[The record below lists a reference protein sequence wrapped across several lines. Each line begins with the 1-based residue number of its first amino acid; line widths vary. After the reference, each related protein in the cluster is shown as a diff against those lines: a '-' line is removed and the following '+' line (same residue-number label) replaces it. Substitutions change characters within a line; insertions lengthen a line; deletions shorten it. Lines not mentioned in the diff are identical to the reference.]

1 MSKTIANVDAP
12 VTISRRRFLKTGSG
26 VLMGTLAAGSGTL
39 AALAPTR
46 TWALS
51 MSAMTENEGRKLLK
65 VVRGIF
71 PHDTLD
77 DAVYALVVK
86 DLDAA
91 ATNDANVASML
102 RDGLKELDKLA
113 SGDWAG
119 LDYLARENIVIKMA
133 GSDFFEKIRGTS
145 VVSLYNNEMAWAHF
159 GYEGASYE
167 MGGGISTADSRIST
181 GYPPRIPLPAR
192 RKPEA

>member
-1 MSKTIANVDAP
+1 MKQASVNVDSP
-12 VTISRRRFLKTGSG
+12 EKFSRRRFLKTSSG
-26 VLMGTLAAGSGTL
+26 VLMGTLVAGSGILATL
-39 AALAPTR
+39 APGR
-46 TWALS
+46 TWALT
-51 MSAMTENEGRKLLK
+51 MSAMTEVEGGKLLN
-65 VVRGIF
+65 VTRGIF

-91 ATNDANVASML
+91 AAKDPAIATLL
-102 RDGLKELDKLA
+102 RDGLQELDNLA

-133 GSDFFEKIRGTS
+133 GTDFFEKIRGTS

-159 GYEGASYE
+159 GYEGSSYE
-167 MGGGISTADSRIST
+167 TGGYFDRGFQDLDWLPEPGADAS
-181 GYPPRIPLPAR
+181 PA
-192 RKPEA
+192 KA

>member
-1 MSKTIANVDAP
+1 MKQTSIQVDLP
-12 VTISRRRFLKTGSG
+12 DEMSRRHFLKTGSG
-26 VLMGTLAAGSGTL
+26 VLMGTLLAGSGVLATL
-39 AALAPTR
+39 APSQ
-46 TWALS
+46 TWALTLTTLS
-51 MSAMTENEGRKLLK
+51 ETEGSKLLK
-65 VVRGIF
+65 VTRAIF

-91 ATNDANVASML
+91 AADEAVATLL
-102 RDGLKELDKLA
+102 RDGLTELDNLA

-119 LDYLARENIVIKMA
+119 LDYLARENLVIKMA

-159 GYEGASYE
+159 GYEGSSYE
-167 MGGGISTADSRIST
+167 HGGYFDRGFQDLNWLPDPDSAAS
-181 GYPPRIPLPAR
+181 PA
-192 RKPEA
+192 KA

>member
-1 MSKTIANVDAP
+1 MKQTAVKVDAP
-12 VTISRRRFLKTGSG
+12 EGISRRRFLKTGSG
-26 VLMGTLAAGSGTL
+26 VLMGTLAAGSGAL
-39 AALAPTR
+39 MALAPSR
-46 TWALS
+46 SWALS
-51 MSAMTENEGRKLLK
+51 LNALSDSEGDKILK
-65 VVRGIF
+65 VTRAIF

-91 ATNDANVASML
+91 AAKDSGVASLL

-113 SGDWAG
+113 GGDWAR
-119 LDYLARENIVIKMA
+119 LDYLARENLVIKMA

-159 GYEGASYE
+159 GYEGASYDK
-167 MGGGISTADSRIST
+167 GGYFDRGFQDLDW
-181 GYPPRIPLPAR
+181 LPDPDLKASPA
-192 RKPEA
+192 KA

>member
-1 MSKTIANVDAP
+1 MKQAAIKVDAP
-12 VTISRRRFLKTGSG
+12 MAISRRHFLKTGSG
-26 VLMGTLAAGSGTL
+26 VLMGTLAAGSGVLATL
-39 AALAPTR
+39 APSR
-46 TWALS
+46 SWALTL
-51 MSAMTENEGRKLLK
+51 SALNETEGSKLLK
-65 VVRGIF
+65 VTRGIF

-91 ATNDANVASML
+91 AAKDASVATLL
-102 RDGLKELDKLA
+102 RDGFKQLDKLA

-133 GSDFFEKIRGTS
+133 GTDFFEKIRGTS

-159 GYEGASYE
+159 GFEGASYE
-167 MGGGISTADSRIST
+167 MGGYFDRGFQDLDW
-181 GYPPRIPLPAR
+181 LPDPDAAASPA
-192 RKPEA
+192 KA

>member
-1 MSKTIANVDAP
+1 MKQTSVKVDAP
-12 VTISRRRFLKTGSG
+12 EGFNRRQFLKTGSG
-26 VLMGTLAAGSGTL
+26 VLMGTLAAGSGVL
-39 AALAPTR
+39 AALAPSR
-46 TWALS
+46 SWALTL
-51 MSAMTENEGRKLLK
+51 SAFNDIEGSKLLK
-65 VVRGIF
+65 VTRAIF

-91 ATNDANVASML
+91 AAKDAGVASLL
-102 RDGLKELDKLA
+102 RDGLKQLDAKA

-167 MGGGISTADSRIST
+167 LGGYFDRGFQDLDWLPDPDADAS
-181 GYPPRIPLPAR
+181 PA
-192 RKPEA
+192 KA

>member
-1 MSKTIANVDAP
+1 MKQTSVKIDSP
-12 VTISRRRFLKTGSG
+12 IGLSRRKFLKTGSG
-26 VLMGTLAAGSGTL
+26 VLMGTLAASSGVLATL
-39 AALAPTR
+39 APSR
-46 TWALS
+46 SWALTLS
-51 MSAMTENEGRKLLK
+51 TLSEIESGKLLK
-65 VVRGIF
+65 VTRGIF

-91 ATNDANVASML
+91 AASDASVASLL
-102 RDGLKELDKLA
+102 RDGLQQLDDLA

-119 LDYLARENIVIKMA
+119 LDYLARENLVIKMA

-159 GYEGASYE
+159 GYEGSSYE
-167 MGGGISTADSRIST
+167 MGGYFDRGFQDLDWLPDPDADAS
-181 GYPPRIPLPAR
+181 PA
-192 RKPEA
+192 KA

>member
-1 MSKTIANVDAP
+1 MKQASVNVDSP
-12 VTISRRRFLKTGSG
+12 EKFSRRRFLKTSSG
-26 VLMGTLAAGSGTL
+26 VLLGTLVAGSGILATL
-39 AALAPTR
+39 APGRTCALT
-46 TWALS
+46 
-51 MSAMTENEGRKLLK
+51 MSAMTEVEGGKLLN
-65 VVRGIF
+65 VTRSIF

-91 ATNDANVASML
+91 AAKDPAIATLL
-102 RDGLKELDKLA
+102 RDGLQELDNLA

-133 GSDFFEKIRGTS
+133 GTDFFEKIRGTS

-159 GYEGASYE
+159 GYEGSSYE
-167 MGGGISTADSRIST
+167 TGGYFDRGFQDLDWLPEPDADAS
-181 GYPPRIPLPAR
+181 PA
-192 RKPEA
+192 KA

>member
-1 MSKTIANVDAP
+1 MKQASVKVEGPPGIT
-12 VTISRRRFLKTGSG
+12 RRHFLKTGSG
-26 VLMGTLAAGSGTL
+26 VLMGTLAAGSGVLATL
-39 AALAPTR
+39 APSR
-46 TWALS
+46 SWALT
-51 MSAMTENEGRKLLK
+51 MSALSDSEGRKLLM
-65 VVRGIF
+65 VTRGIF

-91 ATNDANVASML
+91 AAKDAGVASLL
-102 RDGLKELDKLA
+102 RDGLQELDKMA

-119 LDYLARENIVIKMA
+119 LDYTARENLVIKMA
-133 GSDFFEKIRGTS
+133 GTDFFEKIRGTS

-167 MGGGISTADSRIST
+167 KGGYFDRGFQDLDWLPDPDADAS
-181 GYPPRIPLPAR
+181 PA
-192 RKPEA
+192 KA